1 MADASE
7 EDAIKP
13 YDVDISK
20 LYQRLSDVLD
30 ELYRDELAHPGFT
43 NAGDTVLRRTPCF
56 DKTHLALSLFPPSSG
71 CGSAG
76 AGRGAFPVRHAR
88 EVRAN
93 PTAFGLPDD
102 ARFATLLHPVYP
114 LGEPEDCLVGR
125 NSEDIISDARR
136 QHTTIHTDIHAGSY
150 VFTGVVI
157 RSQKFSR
164 NPRDPFCRLGY
175 PYPHPALVNDLVARD
190 AAVAPG
196 TFGAVDRTH
205 PATCGSTEAM
215 GRVPSEIGMYRECNG
230 TNSPI
235 LTHNGR
241 PILLHTAL
249 QVAINSRSSQVGIA
263 GWPAKDDINLDDNG
277 VVYLYAPLEREL
289 RVGERSA
296 CIELSAPQT
305 IALADPSFGS
315 VPPWRSS
322 ETTLYRGWGSKPNE
336 AVTPLAH
343 VVEDMRQIVMASKR
357 EEGAGTQDDV
367 ADHMAMQSKAA
378 PLVPLMGPLLKSMY
392 LPHVRRDKHGTRID
406 GLGSSAAESITA
418 ADTLFKSIV
427 SYAADALQYDSSN
440 ETFHGC
446 EAGLMS
452 TSHLCDCA
460 HLDGVIGAPTDAA
473 RGYDSYPRAAR
484 AIHARAN
491 LSADAM
497 QCYAPA
503 CDGGTTSRP
512 VFTAFG
518 RGHCPQLIS
527 ECENYE
533 DEARNKA
540 ATTNIN
546 EKITMNCGLG
556 HPRETG

>member
-1 MADASE
+1 MAASE
-7 EDAIKP
+7 EDEIKP

-20 LYQRLSDVLD
+20 LYHRLCDVMD

-43 NAGDTVLRRTPCF
+43 NAGDTVLRRIPRF

-88 EVRAN
+88 EVRSN
-93 PTAFGLPDD
+93 PAAYGYPDD
-102 ARFATLLHPVYP
+102 GRFASLLHPVYP
-114 LGEPEDCLVGR
+114 LGEPDDCLSGR
-125 NSEDIISDARR
+125 NSEDVVSDARR
-136 QHTTIHTDIHAGSY
+136 RHTTIHTDLHAGSY
-150 VFTGVVI
+150 VFTGIVI
-157 RSQKFSR
+157 RSRAYSQSA
-164 NPRDPFCRLGY
+164 RDPFCRLRY

-190 AAVAPG
+190 ATLAPG
-196 TFGAVDRTH
+196 TFGAIDRTH
-205 PATCGSTEAM
+205 PETCGDTAAM
-215 GRVPSEIGMYRECNG
+215 QRVPSEIGMYRECSG

-249 QVAINSRSSQVGIA
+249 QITISSHSSKVGMS
-263 GWPAKDDINLDDNG
+263 GWPGGDDLELDNNG

-296 CIELSAPQT
+296 CIELSAPQMIT
-305 IALADPSFGS
+305 MADASFGS
-315 VPPWRSS
+315 VPPWGSS

-336 AVTPLAH
+336 ETTPLAH

-357 EEGAGTQDDV
+357 ERGAGTQDDV

-378 PLVPLMGPLLKSMY
+378 PLVPLMGPLLKSLY
-392 LPHVRRDKHGTRID
+392 LPYIKRDREGRRIY
-406 GLGSSAAESITA
+406 GLDSSAAESITA
-418 ADTLFKSIV
+418 ADTLFKSVV
-427 SYAADALQYDSSN
+427 SYAVDALQYDATN

-446 EAGLMS
+446 EEGLMS

-484 AIHARAN
+484 AIHARAK

-503 CDGGTTSRP
+503 CDGGTRTRP

-533 DEARNKA
+533 DEARNRA
-540 ATTNIN
+540 AATNIN

-556 HPRETG
+556 HPREAG